1 MARTKADVRK
11 AVESNQTKGKPTRK
25 GKTCKKKK
33 GGDNEKESST
43 PPQGRGDP
51 AQYEG
56 STELL
61 VPKQAF
67 QRLVREICQK
77 LGPFRFE
84 VQALLAL
91 QEASEM
97 FLTGLFEDTGL
108 CALHNRRVTIKP
120 RDLQLSQ
127 RIRGGTAEGSKSSAR
142 TPRAARDAKTEPAP
156 AAKAEQAPAARPE
169 EAPAAA
175 AAPAPSATPAP
186 DAA

>member
-11 AVESNQTKGKPTRK
+11 AVESNPTKGKPIRK
-25 GKTCKKKK
+25 GKIGKVKE
-33 GGDNEKESST
+33 GGDNDKASPG
-43 PPQGRGDP
+43 PPRGRVDP

-77 LGPFRFE
+77 IGPFRFE

-127 RIRGGTAEGSKSSAR
+127 RIRGGAAEGSKSSAR
-142 TPRAARDAKTEPAP
+142 TSRAAPDAKTEPAP
-156 AAKAEQAPAARPE
+156 AAAPALDP
-169 EAPAAA
+169 
-175 AAPAPSATPAP
+175 AAPASAP
-186 DAA
+186 

>member
-127 RIRGGTAEGSKSSAR
+127 RIRGGTAEGSKGRAGRQDRASAR
-142 TPRAARDAKTEPAP
+142 RQGGAGARGQAGGGARRRGGAGPLRHARAGR
-156 AAKAEQAPAARPE
+156 RG
-169 EAPAAA
+169 
-175 AAPAPSATPAP
+175 
-186 DAA
+186 